1 MEPLVQQQER
11 NNGNLP
17 APYGLTLF
25 NNVLQ
30 DQTGEVFL
38 KLLQALACA
47 QPDPALIA
55 ASYSHAF
62 HELAAMA
69 NEEATPRL
77 ADAWQA
83 YLAARLIDDRNPWSE
98 QVERVGSAH
107 VSSTLRA
114 QARRDLRALQRL
126 FQPGAEALWEMVD

>member
-11 NNGNLP
+11 NNGKLP
-17 APYGLTLF
+17 APDPREQVQMALHATYGLTLF
-25 NNVLQ
+25 NHVLQ

-47 QPDPALIA
+47 QPDPALVA

-83 YLAARLIDDRNPWSE
+83 YLA
-98 QVERVGSAH
+98 
-107 VSSTLRA
+107 
-114 QARRDLRALQRL
+114 
-126 FQPGAEALWEMVD
+126 